1 MKIKTDFITN
11 SSSTS
16 FILVCNGEF
25 TLEQF
30 VDLIGLEENSPMMP
44 IFKKLFDLIEEK
56 MKPLDDSQF
65 DERISELH
73 PNFARKLIE
82 YRKLGRAIYV
92 GKLSTD
98 NGDSIEAMF
107 CMDSFEA
114 ENENIYLNYL
124 ECSY

>member
-16 FILVCNGEF
+16 FILACNEEF

-30 VDLIGLEENSPMMP
+30 FNLVGLEENSPLLP
-44 IFKKLFDLIEEK
+44 LFKKLYELIRRG
-56 MKPLDDSQF
+56 MTPLDDSQF
-65 DERISELH
+65 DERINELH
-73 PNFARKLIE
+73 PNVARKLIE
-82 YRKLGRAIYV
+82 SRKLGKTIYV
-92 GKLSTD
+92 GRLSTD